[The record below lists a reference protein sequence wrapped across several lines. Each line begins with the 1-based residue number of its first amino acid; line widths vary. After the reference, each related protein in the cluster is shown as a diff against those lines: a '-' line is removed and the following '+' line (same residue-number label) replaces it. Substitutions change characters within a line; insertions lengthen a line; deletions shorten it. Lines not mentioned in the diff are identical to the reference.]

1 MSRQGR
7 VELFSGRVKK
17 VRPDKVSED
26 RYDFLKLSEAE
37 PDLGIPSTTDSS
49 NAKRFLL
56 TDKDGTRYWSDT
68 LLVDDTDGSQNLIAT
83 TEIEA
88 PVFSTNEVSITDNTI
103 YTKGSGVD
111 LNLSTNS
118 GGLVKFNSAMGVNVG
133 QPSLGRL
140 VSRAV
145 RMTTTST
152 VSNGIAQLNF
162 ILGKLVP
169 PNPPSF
175 PNNQTLAIQGV
186 STYRMCD
193 FTQIDN
199 TSHSRTVAAGT
210 TVSLIKRDQYY
221 ATNYITG
228 CGPGTEGVVTAYRND
243 QDVGNHTMTD
253 TQGEVSL
260 IGDDNGTFGELN
272 IANDRDYSLITT
284 PPIATTFWQ
293 SFDVRAVGTVTEGW
307 HEVYIDHTAADNTN
321 TAYWYADLSTP
332 GTPNITNYTLT
343 APVSPTVIYSST
355 IPHYTTAN
363 AFTLNFDVNKL
374 SGDTYPTSNTFITGS
389 AGGAF
394 DAPVSVTYAGAG
406 VTTPLTRNL
415 YVSSGS
421 VNVTT
426 TAQIKAGF
434 GSNSGT
440 CSIAVNNGYNT
451 GTRTFSPGS
460 TVLFKTGTNTSI
472 DETNISVASFG
483 SGGGNA
489 LRIINPGSSDTPTI
503 SSTSAFDSQSSTL
516 ETYDAVVVG
525 SGSQGLLKHDQTNYS
540 TGYLPAGP
548 NLSVGRSGSQYFTFK
563 YTRSAVS
570 KFDIQFTGTV
580 AGIWVALPGS
590 TIDNSSTLNGWVS
603 MTTAY
608 AGSGAPGA
616 NIAGGGNGS
625 NGCALGGIVQINSS
639 GTQRRTCTFGTVS
652 SSSTATKE
660 IVIRIKLTS
669 GQSITALSILGS
681 A

>member
-272 IANDRDYSLITT
+272 IANDRDYSLITS

-332 GTPNITNYTLT
+332 GTPSITNYTLT
-343 APVSPTVIYSST
+343 APLSPTVIYSST

-483 SGGGNA
+483 SGIGNA

-503 SSTSAFDSQSSTL
+503 SSTSAFDSQTSTL

-525 SGSQGLLKHDQTNYS
+525 SGSQGLLKHDQTDYS

-570 KFDIQFTGTV
+570 KFDIQFTGTL

>member
-17 VRPDKVSED
+17 VRPDNVSEE

-37 PDLGIPSTTDSS
+37 PDLGVPSTTDSS

-68 LLVDDTDGSQNLIAT
+68 LLVDSTHGSQNLIAT

-111 LNLSTNS
+111 LNLATNS

-152 VSNGIAQLNF
+152 VSNGIAQLNY

-175 PNNQTLAIQGV
+175 PNNETLAIQGLV
-186 STYRMCD
+186 TYRMCD

-199 TSHSRTVAAGT
+199 TNNNRNVAGGT
-210 TVSLIKRDQYY
+210 TVSVIKRDQYY

-272 IANDRDYSLITT
+272 IANDQDYSLITT

-293 SFDVRAVGTVTEGW
+293 SFDARALGTVTEGW
-307 HEVYIDHTAADNTN
+307 HEVYIDHTAASHTN
-321 TAYWYADLSTP
+321 TAYWYADLSSP
-332 GTPNITNYTLT
+332 GTPSITNYSLT
-343 APVSPTVIYSST
+343 APGIPLVSYSST
-355 IPHYTTAN
+355 IPHYTTSN
-363 AFTLNFDVNKL
+363 TFTLEFDVNKL
-374 SGDTYPTSNTFITGS
+374 SGDTYPTSDTFITGT

-394 DAPVSVTYAGAG
+394 NAPVNVTYLGAG
-406 VTTPLTRNL
+406 VTTPLARNL
-415 YVSSGS
+415 YVNSGS
-421 VNVTT
+421 VTVTT
-426 TAQIKAGF
+426 TAQIKSGF
-434 GSNSGT
+434 GSNSNT
-440 CSIAVNNGYNT
+440 CSIAVNNGYNI
-451 GTRTFSPGS
+451 GTRTFAPGAM
-460 TVLFKTGTNTSI
+460 VLFKTGTGTNI
-472 DETNISVASFG
+472 DETNIPVASFG
-483 SGGGNA
+483 SGSGNA
-489 LRIINPGSSDTPTI
+489 LRIINPGSNDTPTI
-503 SSTSAFDSQSSTL
+503 TSTSAFNSETSTL

-525 SGSQGLLKHDQTNYS
+525 SGNQGVIKHDQTDYS

-548 NLSVGRSGSQYFTFK
+548 DLSIGRSGSQYFTFK

-580 AGIWVALPGS
+580 AGMWVALPGS

-616 NIAGGGNGS
+616 NIGGGGNGS

-652 SSSTATKE
+652 SSSTSTKE
-660 IVIRIKLTS
+660 IVIRIKLTT

>member
-17 VRPDKVSED
+17 VRPDNVSEE

-37 PDLGIPSTTDSS
+37 PDLGIPSTIDST

-68 LLVDDTDGSQNLIAT
+68 LLVDDTNGSQNLIAT

-133 QPSLGRL
+133 QPNLGRL

-152 VSNGIAQLNF
+152 VSNGIAQLNY

-175 PNNQTLAIQGV
+175 PNNQTLTIQGV

-193 FTQIDN
+193 FTQIDH
-199 TSHSRTVAAGT
+199 TSHNRTVAAGT
-210 TVSLIKRDQYY
+210 TVYLIKRDQYY
-221 ATNYITG
+221 TTNYIIG
-228 CGPGTEGVVTAYRND
+228 CGPGTEGVVTVYRND

-272 IANDRDYSLITT
+272 IANDQDYSLITT

-293 SFDVRAVGTVTEGW
+293 SFDVRALGTVTAGW
-307 HEVYIDHTAADNTN
+307 NEVYIDHTAASKTN
-321 TAYWYADLSTP
+321 TAYWYADVSSP
-332 GTPNITNYTLT
+332 GTPSITNYSLS
-343 APVSPTVIYSST
+343 APGISLVSYSST

-363 AFTLNFDVNKL
+363 AFTLAFDVNKL
-374 SGDTYPTSNTFITGS
+374 SGDTYPTSDTFITGT

-394 DAPVSVTYAGAG
+394 NAPLNVTYAGAG
-406 VTTPLTRNL
+406 VTTPLARNL

-421 VNVTT
+421 VTVST

-440 CSIAVNNGYNT
+440 CSIAVNNGYNV
-451 GTRTFSPGS
+451 GTRTFAPGAV
-460 TVLFKTGTNTSI
+460 VLFKTGTGTNI
-472 DETNISVASFG
+472 DETNISVGTFG

-503 SSTSAFDSQSSTL
+503 TSTSAFNSETSTL

-525 SGSQGLLKHDQTNYS
+525 SGNQGVVKHDQTDYS
-540 TGYLPAGP
+540 TGYLPVGP
-548 NLSVGRSGSQYFTFK
+548 NLSIGRSGSQYFTFK

-580 AGIWVALPGS
+580 AGMWVALPGS

-616 NIAGGGNGS
+616 NIGGGGNGS

-652 SSSTATKE
+652 SSSTSTKE

>member
-1 MSRQGR
+1 
-7 VELFSGRVKK
+7 
-17 VRPDKVSED
+17 
-26 RYDFLKLSEAE
+26 
-37 PDLGIPSTTDSS
+37 
-49 NAKRFLL
+49 
-56 TDKDGTRYWSDT
+56 
-68 LLVDDTDGSQNLIAT
+68 
-83 TEIEA
+83 
-88 PVFSTNEVSITDNTI
+88 
-103 YTKGSGVD
+103 
-111 LNLSTNS
+111 
-118 GGLVKFNSAMGVNVG
+118 
-133 QPSLGRL
+133 
-140 VSRAV
+140 
-145 RMTTTST
+145 
-152 VSNGIAQLNF
+152 
-162 ILGKLVP
+162 
-169 PNPPSF
+169 
-175 PNNQTLAIQGV
+175 
-186 STYRMCD
+186 MCD

-210 TVSLIKRDQYY
+210 TVSVIKRDQYY

-228 CGPGTEGVVTAYRND
+228 CGPGTEGVVTAHRND

-272 IANDRDYSLITT
+272 IANDQDYSLITT

-293 SFDVRAVGTVTEGW
+293 SFDARALGTVTEGW
-307 HEVYIDHTAADNTN
+307 HEVYIDHTAAGHTN
-321 TAYWYADLSTP
+321 TAYWYADISSP
-332 GTPNITNYTLT
+332 GTPSITNYSLS
-343 APVSPTVIYSST
+343 APVSPTVTYSST

-363 AFTLNFDVNKL
+363 SFTLDFDVNKL
-374 SGDTYPTSNTFITGS
+374 SGDTYPTSDTFITGT

-394 DAPVSVTYAGAG
+394 NAPVNVTYTGAG
-406 VTTPLTRNL
+406 VTTPLARNL
-415 YVSSGS
+415 YVNSGS
-421 VNVTT
+421 VTVST
-426 TAQIKAGF
+426 TAQIKSGF
-434 GSNSGT
+434 GSNSNT
-440 CSIAVNNGYNT
+440 CSIAVNNGYNV
-451 GTRTFSPGS
+451 GTRTFAPGAM
-460 TVLFKTGTNTSI
+460 VLFKTGTGTNI
-472 DETNISVASFG
+472 DETNIPVASFG

-503 SSTSAFDSQSSTL
+503 TSTSAFNSETSTL
-516 ETYDAVVVG
+516 ETYDVVVVG
-525 SGSQGLLKHDQTNYS
+525 SGNQGVVKHDQTDYS

-548 NLSVGRSGSQYFTFK
+548 DLSIGRSGGQYFTFK

-580 AGIWVALPGS
+580 AGMWVALPGS

-616 NIAGGGNGS
+616 NIGGGGNGS

-652 SSSTATKE
+652 SSSTSTKE

>member
-175 PNNQTLAIQGV
+175 PNNQTLTIQGV

-272 IANDRDYSLITT
+272 IANDRDYSLITS

-332 GTPNITNYTLT
+332 GTPSITNYTLT
-343 APVSPTVIYSST
+343 APLSPTVIYSST

-483 SGGGNA
+483 SGSGNA

-503 SSTSAFDSQSSTL
+503 SSTSAFDSQTSTL

-525 SGSQGLLKHDQTNYS
+525 SGSQGLLKHDQTDYS

-570 KFDIQFTGTV
+570 KFDIQFTGTL

>member
-17 VRPDKVSED
+17 VRPDKVSEE

-37 PDLGIPSTTDSS
+37 PDLGIPSTIDSS
-49 NAKRFLL
+49 NTKRFLL
-56 TDKDGTRYWSDT
+56 TDNDGTRYWSDT

-133 QPSLGRL
+133 EPSLGRL

-186 STYRMCD
+186 VTYRMCD
-193 FTQIDN
+193 FTQLDN
-199 TSHSRTVAAGT
+199 TSSNRNVAAGT
-210 TVSLIKRDQYY
+210 TVSVIKRDQYY
-221 ATNYITG
+221 TTNYITG
-228 CGPGTEGVVTAYRND
+228 SGPGTEGVITAYRND
-243 QDVGNHTMTD
+243 QDVGNRTMTD
-253 TQGEVSL
+253 TQGEVTL

-272 IANDRDYSLITT
+272 IANDQDYSLITD

-293 SFDVRAVGTVTEGW
+293 SFDARAVGTVTEGW
-307 HEVYIDHTAADNTN
+307 HEVYIEHTGASKTN
-321 TAYWYADLSTP
+321 TAYWYADVSSP
-332 GTPNITNYTLT
+332 GTPSITNYSLT
-343 APVSPTVIYSST
+343 APGIPIVLYTST
-355 IPHYTTAN
+355 IPHYTTN
-363 AFTLNFDVNKL
+363 NTFTLDFDVNKL
-374 SGDTYPTSNTFITGS
+374 SGDTYPTSNTFITGT

-394 DAPVSVTYAGAG
+394 DAPVSVTYSNAGI
-406 VTTPLTRNL
+406 TTPLARNL
-415 YVSSGS
+415 YVSSGEAT
-421 VNVTT
+421 VTT
-426 TAQIKAGF
+426 TARIKAGF
-434 GSNSGT
+434 GSNSST
-440 CSIAVNNGYNT
+440 CSISVNNGYNV
-451 GTRTFSPGS
+451 GTRAFSPGAI
-460 TVLFKTGTNTSI
+460 VLFKTGTTTNI
-472 DETNISVASFG
+472 DETNIPVASFG
-483 SGGGNA
+483 SGSGNA
-489 LRIINPGSSDTPTI
+489 LRIINPGNSDNPSI
-503 SSTSAFDSQSSTL
+503 SSTLAFNSQTSTL

-525 SGSQGLLKHDQTNYS
+525 SGSQGVLKHDQTNYS
-540 TGYLPAGP
+540 IGYLPVGP
-548 NLSVGRSGSQYFTFK
+548 DLSIGRSGSQYFTFK
-563 YTRSAVS
+563 FTRSAVS
-570 KFDIQFTGTV
+570 KFDIQFTGIL

-590 TIDNSSTLNGWVS
+590 AIDNSSTLNGWLS

-652 SSSTATKE
+652 SSSTSTQE
-660 IVIRIKLTS
+660 ILIRIKLNS

>member
-49 NAKRFLL
+49 NSKRFLL

-68 LLVDDTDGSQNLIAT
+68 LLVDSTDGSENLIAT

-133 QPSLGRL
+133 QPTLGRL

-145 RMTTTST
+145 NMTTTST
-152 VSNGIAQLNF
+152 VSNGIAQLNY

-186 STYRMCD
+186 TTYRMCD
-193 FTQIDN
+193 FTQVDN
-199 TSHSRTVAAGT
+199 TNSNRNVVGGTVIT
-210 TVSLIKRDQYY
+210 LIKRNQNYD
-221 ATNYITG
+221 TNYITG

-272 IANDRDYSLITT
+272 IANDRDYSLITD

-307 HEVYIDHTAADNTN
+307 HEVYIDHTAADTTN

-332 GTPNITNYTLT
+332 GTPSITNYSLT
-343 APVSPTVIYSST
+343 EPGVAVISYSST
-355 IPHYTTAN
+355 IPHYTTSN
-363 AFTLNFDVNKL
+363 TFTLEFDVDKL
-374 SGDTYPTSNTFITGS
+374 SGDTYPTSDTFITGT

-394 DAPVSVTYAGAG
+394 DAPSSVTYSSAG
-406 VTTPLTRNL
+406 VTTPLARNL

-421 VNVTT
+421 VTVTT
-426 TAQIKAGF
+426 PARIKAGF

-451 GTRTFSPGS
+451 GTRTFSPGGI
-460 TVLFKTGTNTSI
+460 VLFKTGTGTNIEETSI
-472 DETNISVASFG
+472 PVASFG
-483 SGGGNA
+483 SGSGNA
-489 LRIINPGSSDTPTI
+489 LRIINPGSSDTPAIT
-503 SSTSAFDSQSSTL
+503 STAAFNSETSTL

-525 SGSQGLLKHDQTNYS
+525 SGSQGVLKHDQTDYS

-548 NLSVGRSGSQYFTFK
+548 DLSTGRSGGQYFTFK

-580 AGIWVALPGS
+580 AGMWVALPGS

-616 NIAGGGNGS
+616 SIAGGGNGS
-625 NGCALGGIVQINSS
+625 NGCALGGIVQINSP

-652 SSSTATKE
+652 SSSTSTKE

>member
-1 MSRQGR
+1 
-7 VELFSGRVKK
+7 
-17 VRPDKVSED
+17 
-26 RYDFLKLSEAE
+26 
-37 PDLGIPSTTDSS
+37 
-49 NAKRFLL
+49 
-56 TDKDGTRYWSDT
+56 
-68 LLVDDTDGSQNLIAT
+68 
-83 TEIEA
+83 
-88 PVFSTNEVSITDNTI
+88 
-103 YTKGSGVD
+103 
-111 LNLSTNS
+111 
-118 GGLVKFNSAMGVNVG
+118 
-133 QPSLGRL
+133 
-140 VSRAV
+140 
-145 RMTTTST
+145 
-152 VSNGIAQLNF
+152 
-162 ILGKLVP
+162 
-169 PNPPSF
+169 
-175 PNNQTLAIQGV
+175 
-186 STYRMCD
+186 MCD

-483 SGGGNA
+483 SGSGNA

-570 KFDIQFTGTV
+570 KFDIQFTGTL

>member
-17 VRPDKVSED
+17 VRPDSVSEE

-56 TDKDGTRYWSDT
+56 TDKDGNRYWSDT

-88 PVFSTNEVSITDNTI
+88 PIFSTDNVSITNNTI

-111 LNLSTNS
+111 LNLATNS

-145 RMTTTST
+145 KMTTTST
-152 VSNGIAQLNF
+152 VSNGIAQLNY

-175 PNNQTLAIQGV
+175 PNNQTLTIQGV
-186 STYRMCD
+186 STYRMCN
-193 FTQIDN
+193 FTQINN
-199 TSHSRTVAAGT
+199 TNSNRTVAAGT

-221 ATNYITG
+221 TTNYITG
-228 CGPGTEGVVTAYRND
+228 SGPGIEGTITAYRND
-243 QDVGNHTMTD
+243 INVGSRTMTD
-253 TQGEVSL
+253 TQNETTL

-293 SFDVRAVGTVTEGW
+293 SFDAKAVGTVTEGW
-307 HEVYIDHTAADNTN
+307 HEVYIDHTAAGKTN
-321 TAYWYADLSTP
+321 TAYWYADISNP
-332 GTPNITNYTLT
+332 GTPSVTNYSLT
-343 APVSPTVIYSST
+343 APGSPLVTYSST
-355 IPHYTTAN
+355 IPHYTTTN
-363 AFTLNFDVNKL
+363 TFTLLFAVNKL
-374 SGDTYPTSNTFITGS
+374 SGDTYPTSDTFITGS

-394 DAPVSVTYAGAG
+394 DAPTNVTYSGAG
-406 VTTPLTRNL
+406 VTTPLARNL
-415 YVSSGS
+415 YVSSGQ
-421 VNVTT
+421 VTVTT
-426 TAQIKAGF
+426 SARIKAGF

-440 CSIAVNNGYNT
+440 CSISVNNGYNV
-451 GTRTFSPGS
+451 GTQAFNPGAI
-460 TVLFKTGTNTSI
+460 VLFKTGSTTNI
-472 DETNISVASFG
+472 DESNISVASFG
-483 SGGGNA
+483 SGSGNA
-489 LRIINPGSSDTPTI
+489 LRIINSGNSDTPAI
-503 SSTSAFDSQSSTL
+503 SSTANFDSQSSTL
-516 ETYDAVVVG
+516 QTYDAVVVG
-525 SGSQGLLKHDQTNYS
+525 SGGQGLLKHDQTNYS

-548 NLSVGRSGSQYFTFK
+548 NLSIGRSGSQYFTFK

-570 KFDIQFTGTV
+570 KFDIQFTGTL

-603 MTTAY
+603 MTIAY

-616 NIAGGGNGS
+616 SIAGGGNGS
-625 NGCALGGIVQINSS
+625 NGCALGGIVQVNSS

-652 SSSTATKE
+652 SSSTSTNE

>member
-17 VRPDKVSED
+17 VRPDSVSEE

-49 NAKRFLL
+49 DARRFLL
-56 TDKDGTRYWSDT
+56 TDKDGKRYWSDT
-68 LLVDDTDGSQNLIAT
+68 LLVDDTSGSQNLISTA
-83 TEIEA
+83 EIEA
-88 PVFSTNEVSITDNTI
+88 PIFSTNEVSITDNTI
-103 YTKGSGVD
+103 FTKGSGVD

-133 QPSLGRL
+133 QPTLGRL

-145 RMTTTST
+145 KMTTAST

-175 PNNQTLAIQGV
+175 PNNQTLVIQSV
-186 STYRMCD
+186 STYRMCN
-193 FTQIDN
+193 FIQIDN
-199 TSHSRTVAAGT
+199 TTSNRAVAGGA
-210 TVSLIKRDQYY
+210 TVSVIKRDQNYV
-221 ATNYITG
+221 TNYITG
-228 CGPGTEGVVTAYRND
+228 SGPGIEGTVTAYRNNIN
-243 QDVGNHTMTD
+243 VGSRILTD
-253 TQGEVSL
+253 TQNETTL
-260 IGDDNGTFGELN
+260 IGDDNGTFGELI

-284 PPIATTFWQ
+284 PPIASTFWQ
-293 SFDVRAVGTVTEGW
+293 SFDARALGTVTEGW
-307 HEVYIDHTAADNTN
+307 HEVYIDHTAAGFTN
-321 TAYWYADLSTP
+321 KAYWYADLSSP
-332 GTPNITNYTLT
+332 GAPSVTNFSLT
-343 APVSPTVIYSST
+343 APVSPTLAYTST

-363 AFTLNFDVNKL
+363 SFTLTFDVNRL
-374 SGDTYPTSNTFITGS
+374 SGDTYPTSDTFITGT

-394 DAPVSVTYAGAG
+394 NAPNNVTYAGAG
-406 VTTPLTRNL
+406 VTTPLARNL

-421 VNVTT
+421 VTVTT
-426 TAQIKAGF
+426 TAQIKSGF
-434 GSNSGT
+434 GSNNST
-440 CSIAVNNGYNT
+440 CSISVNNGYST
-451 GTRTFSPGS
+451 GTRTFSPGA
-460 TVLFKTGTNTSI
+460 TVLFKTGTTTNI

-483 SGGGNA
+483 SGSGNA
-489 LRIINPGSSDTPTI
+489 LRIINLGNSDTPSI
-503 SSTSAFDSQSSTL
+503 SSTTAFNSQSSTL

-525 SGSQGLLKHDQTNYS
+525 SGNQGVLNHDQTNYS
-540 TGYLPAGP
+540 TDYLPVGP
-548 NLSVGRSGSQYFTFK
+548 DLSIGRSGSQYFTFK

-570 KFDIQFTGTV
+570 KFDIQFTGNL
-580 AGIWVALPGS
+580 AGVWVALPGS
-590 TIDNSSTLNGWVS
+590 IIDNSSTLNGWVD

-625 NGCALGGIVQINSS
+625 NGCALGGTVQINSS
-639 GTQRRTCTFGTVS
+639 GTQRKTCTFGTVS
-652 SSSTATKE
+652 SSSTSTKE

-669 GQSITALSILGS
+669 GQSITSLSILGS
-681 A
+681 V

>member
-17 VRPDKVSED
+17 IRPDKVSEE

-37 PDLGIPSTTDSS
+37 PDLGIPSTIDSS

-88 PVFSTNEVSITDNTI
+88 PVFSTNQVSLTDNTI

-133 QPSLGRL
+133 QPSLGKL

-145 RMTTTST
+145 KMTTTST

-175 PNNQTLAIQGV
+175 PNNQPLYINNLTV
-186 STYRMCD
+186 YRMCD
-193 FTQIDN
+193 FTQTDN
-199 TSHSRTVAAGT
+199 TNNNRNVAGGT
-210 TVSLIKRDQYY
+210 TVSLIKRNSSYD
-221 ATNYITG
+221 TVFITG
-228 CGPGTEGVVTAYRND
+228 CGPGIEGTVTAYRND
-243 QDVGNHTMTD
+243 IDVGSRIMTD
-253 TQGEVSL
+253 TQGEVTL

-272 IANDRDYSLITT
+272 IANDQDYSLITD

-307 HEVYIDHTAADNTN
+307 NEVYIDHTAADNTN
-321 TAYWYADLSTP
+321 TAYWYYDASTP
-332 GTPNITNYTLT
+332 GTPSVTNYSLT
-343 APVSPTVIYSST
+343 APVSPIVIYSST

-363 AFTLNFDVNKL
+363 SFTLDFEVNKL
-374 SGDTYPTSNTFITGS
+374 SGDTYPTSDTFITGT

-394 DAPVSVTYAGAG
+394 NAPISVTYAGAG
-406 VTTPLTRNL
+406 VTTPLARNL

-421 VNVTT
+421 LNVTT
-426 TAQIKAGF
+426 TAQIKSGF
-434 GSNSGT
+434 GSNAAA
-440 CSIAVNNGYNT
+440 CSIAVNNGYNV
-451 GTRTFSPGS
+451 GTRTFSPGA
-460 TVLFKTGTNTSI
+460 TVLFKTGTSTSV

-483 SGGGNA
+483 SGSGNA
-489 LRIINPGSSDTPTI
+489 ARIINPGSSDTPSIT
-503 SSTSAFDSQSSTL
+503 STTSFNSQTSTL

-525 SGSQGLLKHDQTNYS
+525 NGSQGVIKHDQTDYS

-548 NLSVGRSGSQYFTFK
+548 DLSVGRSGGQYFTFK

-570 KFDIQFTGTV
+570 KFDIQFTGTL

-616 NIAGGGNGS
+616 SIAGGGNGS

-652 SSSTATKE
+652 SSSTATNE
-660 IVIRIKLTS
+660 IVIRIKLNS